1 MKSVRIGNDIHIQW
15 SLLNEGEQF
24 FLEEKDVTIYQS
36 CKYETRKITDFSVS
50 GSTVTWTF
58 FGKEQ
63 KYTGTYSVQLVI
75 NEGKENMV
83 TTDVRKFVNITPH
96 CCDVDDSDEQDF
108 VVESV
113 HLQTEVN
120 FVSMMVDDEL
130 SEESGNAIANRA
142 VANALKEKQDA
153 LVSGENIKTIN
164 GQSLLGKGNIEIQG
178 GGSGGGS
185 IDPELLEDYL
195 PMAREFSDDFN
206 NDFAR

>member
-24 FLEEKDVTIYQS
+24 FLEGKDVTIYQS
-36 CKYETRKITDFSVS
+36 CKYETRKITDLSIS

-63 KYTGTYSVQLVI
+63 KYVGTYSVQLVI

-96 CCDVDDSDEQDF
+96 CCDVDDSEEPDF

-113 HLQTEVN
+113 HLQTEVK
-120 FVSMMVDDEL
+120 FVSMLVDDTL
-130 SEESGNAIANRA
+130 SDESDNAIANRA
-142 VANALKEKQDA
+142 VADALKEKQDA
-153 LVSGENIKTIN
+153 LVSGENLKTVN
-164 GQSLLGKGNIEIQG
+164 GQSLLGKGNIVVEGG
-178 GGSGGGS
+178 GGSAPRVT
-185 IDPELLEDYL
+185 D
-195 PMAREFSDDFN
+195 FSSDFN
-206 NDFAR
+206 KDF